1 MSGGRGTGRPLD
13 SFCYGN
19 RLCQFVRSYRTRV
32 EAESHRSHFENM
44 GILSVVRKWYSQWAV
59 YRCGVRKRG
68 WRIVRS
74 IKRMATFTTTIGVM
88 LIPLAITL
96 LQVIDNFSR
105 FWFSVVMLIGVV
117 IIILGLRI
125 TIKEERQKREEIQAR
140 IRKEKASLIVLAH
153 IAEGLG
159 VDMDKVLKMMEDR

>member
-1 MSGGRGTGRPLD
+1 
-13 SFCYGN
+13 
-19 RLCQFVRSYRTRV
+19 
-32 EAESHRSHFENM
+32 
-44 GILSVVRKWYSQWAV
+44 
-59 YRCGVRKRG
+59 
-68 WRIVRS
+68 
-74 IKRMATFTTTIGVM
+74 MATFTTTIGVM